1 MEMIGNFSTKCFLCD
16 SLIHRNETFHS
27 MTMTKHFSGRGPRVQ
42 CRPEQ
47 TGEKPIPQYL
57 VLRTEKSPKFSTFAL
72 ALYFSLS
79 TLASRLFSE
88 DFTFFFLT
96 RTVCVRGHTCTH
108 ENPKRIYNL
117 LFVWHRNILLKSQ
130 KLQRPKKTIFYRAP
144 LLS

>member
-42 CRPEQ
+42 CRPPEQ

-72 ALYFSLS
+72 GLYFSLS
-79 TLASRLFSE
+79 TLTSRLCSE
-88 DFTFFFLT
+88 DFTFFFLQGL
-96 RTVCVRGHTCTH
+96 CVSVDTH
-108 ENPKRIYNL
+108 A
-117 LFVWHRNILLKSQ
+117 HM
-130 KLQRPKKTIFYRAP
+130 KTPTEYIIFYSCGIGTFF
-144 LLS
+144 LNLKNFKG